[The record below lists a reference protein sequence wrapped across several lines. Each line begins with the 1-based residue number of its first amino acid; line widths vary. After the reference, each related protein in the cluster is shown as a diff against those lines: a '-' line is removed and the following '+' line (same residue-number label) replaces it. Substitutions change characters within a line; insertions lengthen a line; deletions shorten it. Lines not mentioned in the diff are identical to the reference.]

1 MIKLINVTKKFGMKL
16 ALKSINLEIAD
27 GETLAIIG
35 GSGSGK
41 STLLR
46 LMIGLIQPTSGEI
59 WIGDD
64 EISHMDEKEMMR
76 VRLRIWFFN
85 TPRCSI
91 R

>member
-1 MIKLINVTKKFGMKL
+1 MIKLINVTKIFGKKV

-59 WIGDD
+59 WIGND
-64 EISHMDEKEMMR
+64 EISLVHA
-76 VRLRIWFFN
+76 
-85 TPRCSI
+85 
-91 R
+91 